1 MQGILVRVPAADAG
15 LTHGTATS
23 GRAEFGGAARP
34 GGIRCHHPGMA
45 KLDRAEW
52 WSIRPAQ
59 NRTPAHYT
67 CPFCRLRLHAMTP
80 HVLIAPEGNMDRR
93 RHAHRECVEAA
104 RREGRLPLRS
114 EWQALQ
120 PKPKR
125 WWHRR
130 SG

>member
-1 MQGILVRVPAADAG
+1 
-15 LTHGTATS
+15 
-23 GRAEFGGAARP
+23 
-34 GGIRCHHPGMA
+34 MA

-52 WSIRPAQ
+52 WSMRPAQ

-67 CPFCRLRLHAMTP
+67 CPLCGLRLHAMTP
-80 HVLIAPEGNMDRR
+80 HALIAPEGNMDRR
-93 RHAHRECVEAA
+93 RHAHNECVEAA
-104 RREGRLPLRS
+104 RRDGRLPLRS